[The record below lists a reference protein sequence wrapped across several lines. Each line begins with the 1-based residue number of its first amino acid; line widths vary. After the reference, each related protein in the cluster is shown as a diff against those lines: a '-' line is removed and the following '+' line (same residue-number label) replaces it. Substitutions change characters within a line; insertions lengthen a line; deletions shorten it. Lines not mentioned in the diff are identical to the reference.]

1 MPVSSS
7 RSRTTRNGSHPDK
20 QLDVY
25 EAVIRENGWRK
36 AVVVSKRSGFIVKEH
51 GTWLTAKRTGWKIRL
66 KPRNTLRLRKNRKLL
81 IALNSA
87 LKPDPIMLGIKTVT
101 NGPFSN
107 KFSMFATTPRVAY
120 LFVVRWC
127 GYSHFGRGHAFLT
140 EEPRFRKPGWCWR
153 LGTKRESRRRR

>member
-25 EAVIRENGWRK
+25 EAVIRGNCWRK
-36 AVVVSKRSGFIVKEH
+36 AVVVSKRSGFIVKGR

-101 NGPFSN
+101 NGPIF
-107 KFSMFATTPRVAY
+107 K
-120 LFVVRWC
+120 
-127 GYSHFGRGHAFLT
+127 
-140 EEPRFRKPGWCWR
+140 
-153 LGTKRESRRRR
+153 